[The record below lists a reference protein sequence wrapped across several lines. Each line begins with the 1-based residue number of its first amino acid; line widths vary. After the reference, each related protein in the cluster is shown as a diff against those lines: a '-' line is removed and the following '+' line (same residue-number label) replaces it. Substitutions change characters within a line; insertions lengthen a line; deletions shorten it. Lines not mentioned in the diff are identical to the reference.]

1 MVDELKALI
10 DEIESQTPG
19 KDTSEAEDMKEL
31 RKTVRPKLAVAAREL
46 AEVAGKF
53 RAH

>member
-19 KDTSEAEDMKEL
+19 KDTSEAEDMKDL